1 MAGVVVL
8 KLLPMDIKQLTE
20 LLHPIYQEAVKSL
33 GQNGPF
39 TREIGSLIVRF
50 GGHNGGAV
58 LADLRA
64 GINQEERKQAGTLP
78 PNMALFVHP
87 LAAAKPE
94 AAKPEAVGAETMG
107 KQKTGTPDPDPLK
120 LSPVPPLQSVEAA
133 VGNIPNFINHPA
145 ITTDPAQPAGKVIPA
160 ANLKGLKPGT
170 LLKNY
175 QRADLEATFLHLG
188 LRIPPG
194 KDTMADLGDTQLAA
208 LLIASAK

>member
-8 KLLPMDIKQLTE
+8 KLLPMNSKEITE

-50 GGHNGGAV
+50 GGHNGAAV

-64 GINQEERKQAGTLP
+64 GINLEERKQPGTLP
-78 PNMALFVHP
+78 QNMALFVHP
-87 LAAAKPE
+87 LAAAKTE
-94 AAKPEAVGAETMG
+94 AVKPAAVGAVNMGEHKTG
-107 KQKTGTPDPDPLK
+107 KQDPDPLK
-120 LSPVPPLQSVEAA
+120 LNPVPQPQKGEAA
-133 VGNIPNFINHPA
+133 VGE
-145 ITTDPAQPAGKVIPA
+145 QPKTAGKVIPA
-160 ANLKGLKPGT
+160 ANLKSLKPGT
-170 LLKNY
+170 LLRTY
-175 QRADLEATFLHLG
+175 GREDLEATFLHLA

-194 KDTMADLGDTQLAA
+194 KATLEDLGDTQLAA

>member
-78 PNMALFVHP
+78 PNMTLFVHP

-94 AAKPEAVGAETMG
+94 AAKQEAVGAETLG

-120 LSPVPPLQSVEAA
+120 LNPVPPLQSVEAA
-133 VGNIPNFINHPA
+133 VVGN
-145 ITTDPAQPAGKVIPA
+145 TGTDPEKPAGKVIPA

-170 LLKNY
+170 LLKNH
-175 QRADLEATFLHLG
+175 QRADLETTFLHLG

-194 KDTMADLGDTQLAA
+194 KDTLADLGDTQLAA